1 MGAMKMKIL
10 PSAELKLSEN
20 LLQKL
25 RPDAELKEVAEQFE
39 AIFLN
44 QMLKQM
50 REAKLSDG
58 IFDNSATEKYT
69 SLLDLEQS
77 KHLASSVN
85 LGIADA
91 LVRQLSTKLKVD

>member
-1 MGAMKMKIL
+1 MKIL

-25 RPDAELKEVAEQFE
+25 PPDAELKEVAEQFE

-58 IFDNSATEKYT
+58 IFDNSATEKYN

-91 LVRQLSTKLKVD
+91 LVRQLGTKLKLD

>member
-1 MGAMKMKIL
+1 MNIL
-10 PSAELKLSEN
+10 PTAELRISELLPEKPEPNAKLM
-20 LLQKL
+20 
-25 RPDAELKEVAEQFE
+25 EVAEQFE

-58 IFDNSATEKYT
+58 IFDNSANDKYY
-69 SLLDLEQS
+69 SLLDMEQS
-77 KHLASSVN
+77 KHLASNVN

-91 LVRQLSTKLKVD
+91 LMRQLGTKLTVE

>member
-1 MGAMKMKIL
+1 MKIL

-58 IFDNSATEKYT
+58 IFDNSATEKYN

-91 LVRQLSTKLKVD
+91 LVRQLGTKLNVD

>member
-1 MGAMKMKIL
+1 MKIL

-20 LLQKL
+20 FLQKL
-25 RPDAELKEVAEQFE
+25 SPDVELKEVAEQFE

-58 IFDNSATEKYT
+58 IFDNSATEKYN

-91 LVRQLSTKLKVD
+91 LVRQLGTKLKVD

>member
-1 MGAMKMKIL
+1 MKIL

-58 IFDNSATEKYT
+58 IFDNSATEKYN

-77 KHLASSVN
+77 KHLASNVN

-91 LVRQLSTKLKVD
+91 LVRQLGTRVKVD

>member
-1 MGAMKMKIL
+1 MDIMPATE
-10 PSAELKLSEN
+10 PT
-20 LLQKL
+20 LQASLFKK
-25 RPDAELKEVAEQFE
+25 PDPNAELKEVAEQFE

-58 IFDNSATEKYT
+58 LFDNSATEKYN
-69 SLLDLEQS
+69 SMLDMEQS
-77 KHLASSVN
+77 KHLSSSVD

-91 LVRQLSTKLKVD
+91 LIRQLGSKLEVE

>member
-1 MGAMKMKIL
+1 MNIMPTTEPMLQASL
-10 PSAELKLSEN
+10 LK
-20 LLQKL
+20 K
-25 RPDAELKEVAEQFE
+25 PDPNAELKEVAEQFE

-58 IFDNSATEKYT
+58 LFDNSATDKYN
-69 SLLDLEQS
+69 SMLDMEQS

-91 LVRQLSTKLKVD
+91 LMRQLGAKLKVE

>member
-1 MGAMKMKIL
+1 SEHLLEKPKPNA
-10 PSAELKLSEN
+10 KLT
-20 LLQKL
+20 
-25 RPDAELKEVAEQFE
+25 EVAEQFE

-58 IFDNSATEKYT
+58 IFDNSANEKYY
-69 SLLDLEQS
+69 SLLDMEQS
-77 KHLASSVN
+77 KHLASNVN

-91 LVRQLSTKLKVD
+91 LMRQLGTKLIVE

>member
-1 MGAMKMKIL
+1 MKIL

-58 IFDNSATEKYT
+58 IFDNSATEKYN

-91 LVRQLSTKLKVD
+91 LVRQLGTKLKLD

>member
-1 MGAMKMKIL
+1 
-10 PSAELKLSEN
+10 
-20 LLQKL
+20 
-25 RPDAELKEVAEQFE
+25 
-39 AIFLN
+39 
-44 QMLKQM
+44 M

>member
-1 MGAMKMKIL
+1 MKIL

-25 RPDAELKEVAEQFE
+25 PPDAELKEVAEQFE

-58 IFDNSATEKYT
+58 IFDNSATEKYN

-91 LVRQLSTKLKVD
+91 LVRQLGTKLNVD

>member
-1 MGAMKMKIL
+1 MNIL
-10 PSAELKLSEN
+10 PTAELRLSEHLREKPKSN
-20 LLQKL
+20 AKL
-25 RPDAELKEVAEQFE
+25 MEVAEQFE

-58 IFDNSATEKYT
+58 IFDNSANEKYY
-69 SLLDLEQS
+69 SLLDMEQS
-77 KHLASSVN
+77 KHLASNVN

-91 LVRQLSTKLKVD
+91 LMRQLGTKLIVE

>member
-1 MGAMKMKIL
+1 MNIMPATDQML
-10 PSAELKLSEN
+10 QASLLK
-20 LLQKL
+20 K
-25 RPDAELKEVAEQFE
+25 PDPNAELKEVAEQFE

-58 IFDNSATEKYT
+58 LFDNSATEKYN
-69 SLLDLEQS
+69 SMLDMEQS
-77 KHLASSVN
+77 KHLSSSVN

-91 LVRQLSTKLKVD
+91 LMRQLGSKLKVE

>member
-1 MGAMKMKIL
+1 MNIMPTTDPMLQA
-10 PSAELKLSEN
+10 S
-20 LLQKL
+20 LLEK
-25 RPDAELKEVAEQFE
+25 PDPNAELKEVAEEFE

-58 IFDNSATEKYT
+58 LFDNSATDKYN
-69 SLLDLEQS
+69 SMLDMEQS

-91 LVRQLSTKLKVD
+91 LMRQLGAKLKVE

>member
-1 MGAMKMKIL
+1 MNIM
-10 PSAELKLSEN
+10 PPTDT
-20 LLQKL
+20 LLQSQMQK
-25 RPDAELKEVAEQFE
+25 RPDANAELHEVAEQFE

-58 IFDNSATEKYT
+58 LFDNSATNTYN
-69 SLLDLEQS
+69 SMLDMEQS

-91 LVRQLSTKLKVD
+91 LVRQLGSKMKVE

>member
-1 MGAMKMKIL
+1 MLQASL
-10 PSAELKLSEN
+10 LK
-20 LLQKL
+20 K
-25 RPDAELKEVAEQFE
+25 PDPNAELKEVAEQFE

-58 IFDNSATEKYT
+58 LFDNSATEKYN
-69 SLLDLEQS
+69 SMLDMEQS
-77 KHLASSVN
+77 KHLSSSVD

-91 LVRQLSTKLKVD
+91 LIRQLGSKLEVE

>member
-1 MGAMKMKIL
+1 MKVL
-10 PSAELKLSEN
+10 PTAELRLSEN
-20 LLQKL
+20 LLQK
-25 RPDAELKEVAEQFE
+25 PDSNAELKEVAEQFE

-58 IFDNSATEKYT
+58 IFDNSATEKYN
-69 SLLDLEQS
+69 SLLDMEQS

-91 LVRQLSTKLKVD
+91 LVRQLGAKLKVE

>member
-1 MGAMKMKIL
+1 MNIMPATDPML
-10 PSAELKLSEN
+10 RASLLK
-20 LLQKL
+20 K
-25 RPDAELKEVAEQFE
+25 PDPNAELKEVAEQFE

-58 IFDNSATEKYT
+58 LFDNSATEKYN
-69 SLLDLEQS
+69 SMLDMEQS
-77 KHLASSVN
+77 KHLSSSVD

-91 LVRQLSTKLKVD
+91 LIRQLGSKLEVE

>member
-1 MGAMKMKIL
+1 MNIL
-10 PSAELKLSEN
+10 PTAELRLSEH
-20 LLQKL
+20 LLEKPKPNAKL
-25 RPDAELKEVAEQFE
+25 REVAEQFE

-58 IFDNSATEKYT
+58 IFDNSANDKYY
-69 SLLDLEQS
+69 SLLDMEQS
-77 KHLASSVN
+77 KHLASNVN

-91 LVRQLSTKLKVD
+91 LMRQLGTKLTVE

>member
-1 MGAMKMKIL
+1 MNIM
-10 PSAELKLSEN
+10 PSAAPMFQAGIFKKPEPN
-20 LLQKL
+20 
-25 RPDAELKEVAEQFE
+25 AELKEVAEQFE

-58 IFDNSATEKYT
+58 IFDNQATEKYN
-69 SLLDLEQS
+69 SLLDMEQS

-91 LVRQLSTKLKVD
+91 LMRQLGTKLKVE

>member
-1 MGAMKMKIL
+1 MNIMPSNEPIL
-10 PSAELKLSEN
+10 QADLFKKPDPNSELH
-20 LLQKL
+20 
-25 RPDAELKEVAEQFE
+25 EVAEKFE

-50 REAKLSDG
+50 REAKLSEG
-58 IFDNSATEKYT
+58 IFDNQATEKYN
-69 SLLDLEQS
+69 SLLDMEQS

-91 LVRQLSTKLKVD
+91 LMRQLGAKLNVE

>member
-1 MGAMKMKIL
+1 MNIM
-10 PSAELKLSEN
+10 PSTDPMLQASLLK
-20 LLQKL
+20 K
-25 RPDAELKEVAEQFE
+25 PDPNAELKEVDEQFE

-58 IFDNSATEKYT
+58 LFDNSATEKYN
-69 SLLDLEQS
+69 SMLDMEQS
-77 KHLASSVN
+77 KHLSSSVN

-91 LVRQLSTKLKVD
+91 LMRQLGSKLKVE